1 MPSTNSN
8 ASKGSALWP
17 MQTKRWTT
25 SWMRRWRPSLRP
37 VLALTALCALAGCV
51 TPPLAET
58 PRLLKTYPEQAQ
70 AAAQVAP
77 DFTRDA
83 LKTINRLEAN
93 QKTP

>member
-8 ASKGSALWP
+8 ASKASVPWLRL
-17 MQTKRWTT
+17 TRRWTSLWT
-25 SWMRRWRPSLRP
+25 RRWHKIL
-37 VLALTALCALAGCV
+37 LAAGGLAALCVLAGCV

-58 PRLLKTYPEQAQ
+58 PRLLRTYPEQAK

-93 QKTP
+93 QKP